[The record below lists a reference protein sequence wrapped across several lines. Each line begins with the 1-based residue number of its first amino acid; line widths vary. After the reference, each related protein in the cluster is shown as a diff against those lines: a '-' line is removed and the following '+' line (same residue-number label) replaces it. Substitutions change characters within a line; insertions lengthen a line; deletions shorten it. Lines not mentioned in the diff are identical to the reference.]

1 MVNLLKRWNKCFKPV
16 VHPFNLNNDGIKTY
30 SMWQYEKGEDTIK
43 FYLDYLSKDE
53 MFRDKEILDIGC
65 GAGGKSLYYAS
76 CGAKKVTGV
85 DIVPKYEQDSMEL
98 AKKLNLQ
105 NKFQFIIADA
115 SKLPFPSHSFDTII
129 MNDAMEHVAQPEA
142 VLREVMRV
150 LKKGGKVFINFPPYN
165 HPFGAHL
172 SDVIFI
178 PWVHLFF
185 SDKTLIKAYKELVKD
200 LPDGEERISF
210 RISKDQK
217 GREYFSYINKMTLKR
232 YKKILNKLQ
241 LTPVYY
247 KEVPLRGFLK
257 PVAKLPFFREYFVKM
272 AVSVIEK

>member
-1 MVNLLKRWNKCFKPV
+1 MVQLLKAWNKCFKPV
-16 VHPFNLNNDGIKTY
+16 VHPFNLNNDGIMTY
-30 SMWQYEKGEDTIK
+30 SMWQYEKGEETIK

-76 CGAKKVTGV
+76 CGAKKVIGV
-85 DIVPKYEQDSMEL
+85 DIVEKYEQESSDL
-98 AKKLNLQ
+98 AKQLHLQ
-105 NKFQFIIADA
+105 EKFQFFLADA
-115 SKLPFPSHSFDTII
+115 SSLPFADESFDTII
-129 MNDAMEHVAQPEA
+129 MNDAMEHVAEPEK
-142 VLREVMRV
+142 VLTEVMRV
-150 LKKGGKVFINFPPYN
+150 LKKGGNVFINFPPYN

-185 SDKTLIKAYKELVKD
+185 SDQTLIKAYKDLVCD

-210 RISKDQK
+210 RISRDQNGK
-217 GREYFSYINKMTLKR
+217 EYFSYINKMTLKR
-232 YKKILNKLQ
+232 YKNILRQLN

-247 KEVPLRGFLK
+247 KEVPLRSIFK
-257 PVAKLPFFREYFVKM
+257 CIAKLPFFREYFVKM
-272 AVSVIEK
+272 AVCVIEK

>member
-1 MVNLLKRWNKCFKPV
+1 
-16 VHPFNLNNDGIKTY
+16 
-30 SMWQYEKGEDTIK
+30 
-43 FYLDYLSKDE
+43 

-105 NKFQFIIADA
+105 NKFQFFIADA